1 MDENGNPVAYMDT
14 KIDVQAK
21 GSVRTALLERDGAG
35 ALVFNCVKGMW
46 LQVALPEFDGDYHTR
61 HQVHGLFEVS
71 PEESRQIKGPTIQ
84 AESARRSGN
93 RAGGLWRAVMGGY
106 EWAAAVA
113 AGILARLGARLILQ
127 LHLGRGDT
135 GQEMARL

>member
-1 MDENGNPVAYMDT
+1 MKLFKVASVGGVQFIQSPPANLEQAVQIMDEDGNPVAYMDT

-21 GSVRTALLERDGAG
+21 GSVRTALLERNGDG

-46 LQVALPEFDGDYHTR
+46 LQVALPEFDGDYHTQ

-84 AESARRSGN
+84 AESADD
-93 RAGGLWRAVMGGY
+93 LETVL
-106 EWAAAVA
+106 AAF
-113 AGILARLGARLILQ
+113 GER
-127 LHLGRGDT
+127 
-135 GQEMARL
+135 

>member
-1 MDENGNPVAYMDT
+1 MKLFKVASIGGVQFIQNPPANLEQAVQIMDEDGNPVAYMDT

-21 GSVRTALLERDGAG
+21 GSVRTALLERNGDGT
-35 ALVFNCVKGMW
+35 LVFNCVKGMW

-84 AESARRSGN
+84 AESAN
-93 RAGGLWRAVMGGY
+93 DLETVL
-106 EWAAAVA
+106 AAF
-113 AGILARLGARLILQ
+113 GER
-127 LHLGRGDT
+127 
-135 GQEMARL
+135 